1 MNAITLCMSNPIS
14 DFRADEMNNWYTA
27 EHVLTC
33 MLMDGS
39 IAVQRF
45 KQSKFQPK
53 DAYLDF
59 SVIALYE
66 IFDLDAWTSMCYNW
80 GRDPHK
86 MPVSSAFGN
95 FCENF
100 WKPGVMVDDFAD
112 FADYEGDKSVLLV
125 KFEQIGDLKPDA
137 FFSKEVLKRFRTF
150 EGFKTAHLLETA
162 GTNPSTSNIIDSSTH
177 MLVGQLSNSYFAK
190 VSWDTFVHD
199 NPKLN
204 KLFNIRAVIYDP
216 VMPRTK
222 ACDVL
227 KDPVSQSLFTITRQL
242 MRLQLP
248 WGDHG

>member
-14 DFRADEMNNWYTA
+14 EFRADEMNNWYTT

-59 SVIALYE
+59 SVIAVYE
-66 IFDLDAWTSMCYNW
+66 LFDLEAWTTMCYAW

-86 MPVSSAFGN
+86 MTVSSSFGN

-112 FADYEGDKSVLLV
+112 FADYEGDKSVLIV
-125 KFEQIGDLKPDA
+125 KLEPKGDKKPDE
-137 FFSKEVLKRFRTF
+137 FFTKEVLKKFRKF

-162 GTNPSTSNIIDSSTH
+162 GTNPSPSNTADSSTH
-177 MLVGQLSNSYFAK
+177 MLVGQLSSSYFTK
-190 VSWDTFVHD
+190 VSWDNFVD
-199 NPKLN
+199 ENPELKE
-204 KLFNIRAVIYDP
+204 LFNMQAVIYDP
-216 VMPRTK
+216 IMPRTK

-227 KDPVSQSLFTITRQL
+227 SDPISQSLFTITRQL
-242 MRLQLP
+242 MRHQLP
-248 WGDHG
+248 WGDKG